1 MVKCHDKQ
9 DHMIIETMN
18 NNIEYTLGFTKCWKL
33 LNVSEH
39 ARWGPEL
46 PLLGGAGRWWN
57 INISVVLGHPGLR
70 LAVALDGVQAPLL
83 GSLAAL
89 LKILLVV
96 VLCWP
101 EPGQGNIVSY
111 CPLMLLHSLVSLHH
125 LHHDLVLVLGL
136 HLLDEV
142 IGNVLSEA
150 ILWNWEEWKP
160 CLT

>member
-1 MVKCHDKQ
+1 M
-9 DHMIIETMN
+9 
-18 NNIEYTLGFTKCWKL
+18 
-33 LNVSEH
+33 
-39 ARWGPEL
+39 
-46 PLLGGAGRWWN
+46 
-57 INISVVLGHPGLR
+57 LGHPGLR

-101 EPGQGNIVSY
+101 EPGHGNIVY
-111 CPLMLLHSLVSLHH
+111 HLLMLLDSLVSLHH

-150 ILWNWEEWKP
+150 KL
-160 CLT
+160 

>member
-1 MVKCHDKQ
+1 MRARAAAAGWCRE
-9 DHMIIETMN
+9 MM
-18 NNIEYTLGFTKCWKL
+18 EYQYQCCT
-33 LNVSEH
+33 
-39 ARWGPEL
+39 R
-46 PLLGGAGRWWN
+46 
-57 INISVVLGHPGLR
+57 HPGLR

-101 EPGQGNIVSY
+101 EPGHGNIVSY
-111 CPLMLLHSLVSLHH
+111 RLLMLLDSLVSLHH

-150 ILWNWEEWKP
+150 ILRNWEEWKR